1 MLFCLLV
8 LPNGAWA
15 SNKRIMTI
23 NAAKVVAERA
33 LMETVYGLKVRGN
46 ESVENM
52 IATSYMGT
60 AESKTEAQIV
70 GVVFEEDVFVGGS
83 PDTAH
88 ASQSKLYS
96 EPGSVMGM

>member
-70 GVVFEEDVFVGGS
+70 GVS
-83 PDTAH
+83 
-88 ASQSKLYS
+88 
-96 EPGSVMGM
+96 